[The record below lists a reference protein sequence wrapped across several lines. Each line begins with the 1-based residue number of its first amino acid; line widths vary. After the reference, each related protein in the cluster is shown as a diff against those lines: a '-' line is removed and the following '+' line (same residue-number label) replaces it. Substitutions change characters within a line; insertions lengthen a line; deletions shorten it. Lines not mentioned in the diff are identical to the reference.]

1 MKEKM
6 ERQRDDATRDR
17 PLSYSQESRDKTTKQ
32 SKTECH
38 KRDYK
43 EEANI
48 EIYSSHSLKFTL
60 KSGIEKILQNRKNTN
75 THTTKTNQKNFFRN
89 PADKNNFP
97 SSPETTQKEKK
108 KKSKED
114 EEEDEK
120 PLILALSPVP
130 PSRMLLMKPKILPLG
145 THSLLVIK

>member
-6 ERQRDDATRDR
+6 ERQRDDANRDR
-17 PLSYSQESRDKTTKQ
+17 PLSYSQETRDKTTKQ

-60 KSGIEKILQNRKNTN
+60 KSGIEKILQNRK
-75 THTTKTNQKNFFRN
+75 THTHNKN
-89 PADKNNFP
+89 
-97 SSPETTQKEKK
+97 
-108 KKSKED
+108 KSKEFF
-114 EEEDEK
+114 
-120 PLILALSPVP
+120 
-130 PSRMLLMKPKILPLG
+130 
-145 THSLLVIK
+145 